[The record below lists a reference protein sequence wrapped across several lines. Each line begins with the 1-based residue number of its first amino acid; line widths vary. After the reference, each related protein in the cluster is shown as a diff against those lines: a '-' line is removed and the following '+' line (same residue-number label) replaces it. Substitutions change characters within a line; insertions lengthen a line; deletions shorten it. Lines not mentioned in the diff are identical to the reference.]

1 MRRERII
8 FSFVIIMVG
17 IIFSGCAS
25 IGDSDVNNT
34 VSKEKSIDTVSYADE
49 IIITTNEVQNEAVHA
64 DEFAATRR
72 YSTIESDDGGVT
84 TTTGKPINVEVCTT
98 MQPFIH
104 EEETTYDITTQP
116 QQENN
121 DGAVISNTTAYT
133 KYGIQKLPS
142 DILEV
147 VNMYKNS
154 YPNMRIG
161 VGIYSLDG
169 CTGYEYNA
177 QELYNGA
184 CTIKASYACYVLI
197 ACENRGIDIYNE
209 TIEYQ
214 ARHQIGGSGVIQYSQ
229 LGTEYTIEYLL
240 SVLLS
245 ESDND
250 AYMMLLDEFPLG
262 DFYNYNSSIGGQNDW
277 SQWGRASVTQ
287 RKNEWL
293 NIWRY
298 VSSGSTYSYTL
309 RQMLTGTQY
318 AYLCYYS
325 AYWHQYMHKSGWTE
339 DTTYYPAAADCMIV
353 DDSYLIIVMT
363 EDQSIGSGRIDAVAS
378 IGRAVE
384 DHIGN
389 YGSLF

>member
-1 MRRERII
+1 MRRKRIV
-8 FSFVIIMVG
+8 FSFVIMVG
-17 IIFSGCAS
+17 IIFSGCANTGNS
-25 IGDSDVNNT
+25 NVNNIT
-34 VSKEKSIDTVSYADE
+34 TKGRSIETVSYADE
-49 IIITTNEVQNEAVHA
+49 IIITTNETQNETAQA
-64 DEFAATRR
+64 DTFATSRR
-72 YSTIESDDGGVT
+72 YSTTKTDDGGAKT
-84 TTTGKPINVEVCTT
+84 TTVNSINAEACTT
-98 MQPFIH
+98 IQLTIY
-104 EEETTYDITTQP
+104 EESKTNDVTTQP
-116 QQENN
+116 QQKSDESI
-121 DGAVISNTTAYT
+121 VTSNTVTYT
-133 KYGIQKLPS
+133 KNGIQELPN
-142 DILEV
+142 DIYEV
-147 VNMYKNS
+147 VKSYENI

-169 CTGYEYNA
+169 RIGYEYNA
-177 QELYNGA
+177 KELYNGA
-184 CTIKASYACYVLI
+184 CTIKAPYACYVLI
-197 ACENRGIDIYNE
+197 ACENRGIDIYTE

-262 DFYNYNSSIGGQNDW
+262 EFYNYNSSIGGQCDW
-277 SQWGRASVTQ
+277 SQWGRASVIQ

-298 VSSGSTYSYTL
+298 VSSSSTYAYTL

-325 AYWHQYMHKSGWTE
+325 VYWHNYMHKSGWTE

-378 IGRAVE
+378 VGRAVE

>member
-1 MRRERII
+1 MRRKRILL
-8 FSFVIIMVG
+8 SFLIIIG
-17 IIFSGCAS
+17 IMFSGCTVINKT
-25 IGDSDVNNT
+25 IGYDKKKEKVETSDVDE
-34 VSKEKSIDTVSYADE
+34 VEKIEEYS
-49 IIITTNEVQNEAVHA
+49 TNEADDETAETAETTEEAV
-64 DEFAATRR
+64 
-72 YSTIESDDGGVT
+72 DGG
-84 TTTGKPINVEVCTT
+84 
-98 MQPFIH
+98 
-104 EEETTYDITTQP
+104 EETTIVKIVNEGECTTKK
-116 QQENN
+116 
-121 DGAVISNTTAYT
+121 ATS
-133 KYGIQKLPS
+133 QKLPS

-147 VNMYKNS
+147 VNMYEET

-169 CTGYEYNA
+169 CKGYEYKA
-177 QELYNGA
+177 QDLYNGA
-184 CTIKASYACYVLI
+184 CTIKAPYACFVLVN
-197 ACENRGIDIYNE
+197 AEERGIDIYSK

-214 ARHQIGGSGVIQYSQ
+214 SRHQIGGSGVIQYSE
-229 LGTEYTIEYLL
+229 LGTEYTIGYLL

-262 DFYNYNSSIGGQNDW
+262 DFYQYNSSIGGQCDW
-277 SQWGRASVTQ
+277 SQWGRATVIQ

-298 VSSGSTYSYTL
+298 ITSNSTYSEDL

-325 AYWHQYMHKSGWTE
+325 AYWHSYLHKSGWTE
-339 DTTYYPAAADCMIV
+339 DSTYYPAAADCMIV

-363 EDQSIGSGRIDAVAS
+363 EDTTIGSGRIDAISSV
-378 IGRAVE
+378 GRAVE
-384 DHIGN
+384 DYIGN